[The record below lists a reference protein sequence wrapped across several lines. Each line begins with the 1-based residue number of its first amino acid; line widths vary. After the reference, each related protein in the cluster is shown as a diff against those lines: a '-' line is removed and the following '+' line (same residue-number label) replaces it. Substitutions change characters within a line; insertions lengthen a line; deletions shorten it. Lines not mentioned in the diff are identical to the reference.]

1 MFTITRTQ
9 HPELRGKQGSYN
21 YIAES
26 DGLSVA
32 SGGSR
37 RELKK
42 ELGQVAFDIT
52 GLQTVRAGP
61 HASTLTTLMHDENST
76 EEPGSNGLVRK
87 GNLVAKGRGW
97 SVS

>member
-9 HPELRGKQGSYN
+9 LPELRGRQGSFN
-21 YIAES
+21 YVAES

-42 ELGQVAFDIT
+42 ELGQIAFDIT
-52 GLQTVRAGP
+52 GLQKVHAGP
-61 HASTLTTLMHDENST
+61 HASTLTTLMHDKNST
-76 EEPGSNGLVRK
+76 EEAGSNGLVRK
-87 GNLVAKGRGW
+87 GKLVAKGTGW
-97 SVS
+97 PLS